1 MTSKAIPLPDLAGF
15 TERNGTWYAEEIPL
29 SDLPENITLLQQFDV
44 LVFICKSGIRSKKA
58 VLLLQEKGYAKPCY
72 SVQKGVE
79 IFKK

>member
-1 MTSKAIPLPDLAGF
+1 ML
-15 TERNGTWYAEEIPL
+15 EIPL
-29 SDLPENITLLQQFDV
+29 SDLPENMALLQQFDA